1 MNPWA
6 YRILTEVSY
15 EYIRKVASGTMN
27 KRLAKLPRNEE
38 FSKKAQ
44 KLIDQEHRLLDKTK
58 DIKRVWKIFGGIM

>member
-6 YRILTEVSY
+6 YKILTEVSY

-27 KRLAKLPRNEE
+27 KRLVKLPRNKE

-58 DIKRVWKIFGGIM
+58 SFKRLYKIHGL